1 MVWKTTL
8 EIWESLQIISSNYFS
23 KNKSIE
29 SYLRIVFV
37 LLFGV
42 FFNSALLAQTAP
54 VIVPSGGFGI
64 DGNLKANLTVSGIGD
79 WIPGPVGTGGY
90 VLSSVGVPLNSS
102 TTTLIRDEYNNGND
116 NSFTQGAKTG
126 QNPEDWTW
134 TKAPVTGKGDIHNA
148 MYHLGKDA
156 QNNEW
161 IIVGSDRRETTG
173 TSYIDFGFFQN
184 TLTADAD
191 GGFTSAG
198 TQGGRTVNDILLTIE
213 YPSGGSV
220 AKVFFYVW
228 TEFTDRKGAK
238 FYAYELKD
246 ISGTN
251 IAFAQS
257 NATTVDVPFGAFGST
272 NYGINQFVEA
282 ALNLTE
288 ILGRVDPCIGVSIKT
303 ILIKTKNSDSETA
316 ALNDFIDPIQVKLS
330 FGTATI
336 SYEGSP
342 VCKSTPSITP
352 TLTGV
357 TGGNFTSSSSN
368 LVVDSSTGTVD
379 VAASQP
385 GTYDITY
392 TFVTKG
398 CTKTTKTSITIV
410 ANPAAPVAGPVTQ
423 PTCTSTTGSFQITN
437 FDASS
442 TYNFT
447 PGVVSISI
455 TGLVTANSGTYTF
468 KQTNAAGC
476 TSPASGSVVVT
487 DQPNTPAA
495 PVVDSTVNTT
505 CSLNNGSISLV
516 ATEGVEYSI
525 DGENY
530 QSNGNFNNLLP
541 NTYSVTARIINGE
554 CISSS
559 TEVIINAIPDTED
572 PTFGSV
578 ADINVNTDIN
588 ICGAVVTFSAPTAT
602 DNCEGTV
609 VTLNEGSL
617 ASGSEFPVGTTTVT
631 YTATDAAGNTTSVSF
646 NVIVTDNQ
654 DPTITCPANVNQST
668 DAGESFAIVTF
679 EDATATDNCEVTVE
693 QTSGLTSGSE
703 FPIGVSTVEFTATDA
718 SGNTTTCSFT
728 ITVIENTPPAPP
740 APPTVTVTQPTCE
753 NPTGTITVQTIEGLT
768 YNINGVDYQASGVF
782 TDLAPGTYSVIA
794 QDGLGQD
801 SEITEVILNEA
812 LAVVIETTSISLCVE
827 DSTFDLFNLLSGEFD
842 KTGVWQGDTA
852 AATAALDGSFIDP
865 SLLEVG
871 DYTYSYILSG
881 VCPSNTVVDVNIN
894 DDCVVLACSLE
905 DIRDSISKAVT
916 PNGDGFND
924 FFQVNLDLE
933 CGFTYNVQ
941 IFNRWGAEVYSMRNY
956 QNNWDGFSNKS
967 FSNSNQLPSGTYYY
981 ILEINGGAFEPIQ
994 GYIFLGTK

>member
-1 MVWKTTL
+1 MDVDAGICGAVVSFETPTATD
-8 EIWESLQIISSNYFS
+8 
-23 KNKSIE
+23 
-29 SYLRIVFV
+29 
-37 LLFGV
+37 
-42 FFNSALLAQTAP
+42 NSGQEVTVTQTAGP
-54 VIVPSGGFGI
+54 ASGEVF
-64 DGNLKANLTVSGIGD
+64 
-79 WIPGPVGTGGY
+79 PVGTTIVTFTATDAAG
-90 VLSSVGVPLNSS
+90 NSAS
-102 TTTLIRDEYNNGND
+102 C
-116 NSFTQGAKTG
+116 SF
-126 QNPEDWTW
+126 E
-134 TKAPVTGKGDIHNA
+134 V
-148 MYHLGKDA
+148 
-156 QNNEW
+156 
-161 IIVGSDRRETTG
+161 
-173 TSYIDFGFFQN
+173 
-184 TLTADAD
+184 
-191 GGFTSAG
+191 
-198 TQGGRTVNDILLTIE
+198 TVN
-213 YPSGGSV
+213 
-220 AKVFFYVW
+220 
-228 TEFTDRKGAK
+228 
-238 FYAYELKD
+238 
-246 ISGTN
+246 
-251 IAFAQS
+251 
-257 NATTVDVPFGAFGST
+257 
-272 NYGINQFVEA
+272 
-282 ALNLTE
+282 
-288 ILGRVDPCIGVSIKT
+288 
-303 ILIKTKNSDSETA
+303 
-316 ALNDFIDPIQVKLS
+316 
-330 FGTATI
+330 
-336 SYEGSP
+336 
-342 VCKSTPSITP
+342 
-352 TLTGV
+352 
-357 TGGNFTSSSSN
+357 
-368 LVVDSSTGTVD
+368 
-379 VAASQP
+379 
-385 GTYDITY
+385 
-392 TFVTKG
+392 
-398 CTKTTKTSITIV
+398 
-410 ANPAAPVAGPVTQ
+410 
-423 PTCTSTTGSFQITN
+423 
-437 FDASS
+437 
-442 TYNFT
+442 
-447 PGVVSISI
+447 
-455 TGLVTANSGTYTF
+455 
-468 KQTNAAGC
+468 
-476 TSPASGSVVVT
+476 
-487 DQPNTPAA
+487 
-495 PVVDSTVNTT
+495 
-505 CSLNNGSISLV
+505 
-516 ATEGVEYSI
+516 
-525 DGENY
+525 
-530 QSNGNFNNLLP
+530 
-541 NTYSVTARIINGE
+541 
-554 CISSS
+554 
-559 TEVIINAIPDTED
+559 DTED